1 MKESKVIPRGTMIDM
16 IINIPLFD
24 KLKSNELSIVAKHIN
39 YIDLKEGE
47 ILFKEGVKGDF
58 VCFVIDGTLD
68 VIKKTETGENVVI
81 SSLPKGRSIGEMSII
96 DGYPRS
102 ATVKARTEAKLVT
115 LTRDGFE
122 IIQQE
127 YPRIGIK
134 IFKSL
139 SRLLSLNLRKTSSS
153 LADHMFPI
161 S

>member
-1 MKESKVIPRGTMIDM
+1 MKESKVIPRSTMIDM

-24 KLKSNELSIVAKHIN
+24 KLHSKELSIVAKHIN

-47 ILFKEGVKGDF
+47 ILFKEGATGDF

-68 VIKKTETGENVVI
+68 VIKETETGEKVVI

-102 ATVKARTEAKLVT
+102 ATVKARTDAKLVT
-115 LTRDGFE
+115 LKRDGFE

-139 SRLLSLNLRKTSSS
+139 SRLLSLNLRRTSSN